1 MACLISR
8 ALVAFLS
15 IAMVMVT
22 VMAMSLASLAG
33 CASVPQL
40 PALTG
45 TGVVLAIVEAPQADA
60 TASMAG
66 TIGGAL
72 VGGKAGRRVGG

>member
-15 IAMVMVT
+15 IAMVMVM

-33 CASVPQL
+33 CASVSQL

-72 VGGKAGRRVGG
+72 VGG